1 MAAIKNERLLEAKT
15 KTKSEEELLVLS
27 ARKNNPQY
35 TESMAVEME
44 RASKSKR
51 ASLKKGRLRAVSTR
65 NRINMSRVIRA
76 WVREP

>member
-1 MAAIKNERLLEAKT
+1 MAAIKNERLLEAKA
-15 KTKSEEELLVLS
+15 KAKSEEELLVS